1 MKWSKTHIFTL
12 REAPS
17 DAELTSHKL
26 LMRGG
31 YIKKIA
37 PGIFVYQDL
46 ALRVIRK
53 IEGIV
58 RNEMSKYAT
67 EILMPM
73 VQPKELWE
81 ETGRWSQVKE
91 LLRFK
96 NRADQ
101 WFCLGGTHEEVVTDV
116 VRSDVKSYRDLPK
129 FLYQI
134 QTKYRDEIRPRYGL
148 MRAREFIMKDAYSFD
163 ASVEDAHKSYDHMY
177 TAYNNIYK
185 KMGLD
190 YRVVQADAGNIG
202 GSKTH
207 EFQVLAEAGEDYLL
221 VAGDIAYNV
230 EIAPLENKDPVSG
243 EAAKP
248 SEEFA
253 TPGLK
258 TIEDLSKSLNVK
270 PDDLVKT
277 LFLKDDDG
285 KPICVLMRGS
295 DELNPIKLKNLIKL
309 ANPPELMNDEEVKTL
324 TKASPGSCGPQGL
337 KVRVYMDAFL
347 KNKTNFTVGANKDG
361 FHVRNI
367 NPERDFKITQ
377 TADLRLAKEGDIA
390 PNGEKYKAYKGIEVG
405 HIFYLGTKYSEAMK
419 ANYLDKNGRTQS
431 IEMGCYG
438 IGITRTLQA
447 AIEQNHDANGIIWPK
462 EISPYQVHIA
472 VLDPKDEKV
481 MSTAQKLHDA
491 LTERG
496 HEVLLDD
503 RDERPGIKFKDA
515 DLLGFPVR
523 VNIGK
528 KGLDN
533 NEVDFVIRKTGI
545 QTKMNPELV
554 LPQILEII
562 ELES

>member
-1 MKWSKTHIFTL
+1 MKWTQTHIFTL

-17 DAELTSHKL
+17 DAELASHKL

-31 YIKKIA
+31 YVKKIA
-37 PGIFVYQDL
+37 PGIFVYNDL

-53 IEGIV
+53 IEAIV
-58 RNEMSKYAT
+58 RKEMNKYAT

-73 VQPKELWE
+73 VQPRELWD
-81 ETGRWSQVKE
+81 ETNRWSQMSE
-91 LLRFK
+91 LLKFK

-116 VRSDVKSYRDLPK
+116 VRTDVKSYRDLPK

-163 ASVEDAHKSYDHMY
+163 TNVEEAHKSYDKMY
-177 TAYNNIYK
+177 SAYNNIYK
-185 KMGLD
+185 QMGLD

-221 VAGDIAYNV
+221 VADEVAFNV
-230 EIAPLENKDPVSG
+230 EVAPINVPEPEKG
-243 EAAKP
+243 EAP
-248 SEEFA
+248 REMEEFA

-258 TIEDLSKSLNVK
+258 TIEELAKSLNVK
-270 PDDLVKT
+270 PENLVKT
-277 LFLKDDDG
+277 LFLKKEDG
-285 KPICVLMRGS
+285 KPICVIIRGS
-295 DELNPIKLKNLIKL
+295 DELNPVKLKNLIKGI
-309 ANPPELMNDEEVKTL
+309 NPPEMMTDEEVKAL
-324 TKASPGSCGPQGL
+324 TGASPGSCGPQGL
-337 KVRVYMDAFL
+337 KVPVYMDNYL
-347 KNKTNFTVGANKDG
+347 LGRTNYVVGANKDG
-361 FHVRNI
+361 FHVRNV
-367 NPERDFKITQ
+367 NPERDFKV
-377 TADLRLAKEGDIA
+377 TATGDLRLAKEGDLA
-390 PNGEKYKAYKGIEVG
+390 PNGKPYRAYKGIEVG

-419 ANYLDKNGRTQS
+419 AVYLDKNGRTQP

-438 IGITRTLQA
+438 IGVSRTMQA
-447 AIEQNHDANGIIWPK
+447 AIEQNHDANGIVWPK
-462 EISPYQVHIA
+462 EIAPYQVHIS

-481 MSTAQKLHDA
+481 MSQAQKLHDA
-491 LTERG
+491 LEEVDI
-496 HEVLLDD
+496 EVLLDD

-515 DLLGFPVR
+515 DLLGFPLR

-533 NEVDFVIRKTGI
+533 NEVDLVVRKTGEQSKLAPDQVYSRI
-545 QTKMNPELV
+545 VEL
-554 LPQILEII
+554 LN
-562 ELES
+562 

>member
-1 MKWSKTHIFTL
+1 MKWTNTHIFTL
-12 REAPS
+12 RDAPA
-17 DAELTSHKL
+17 DAELASHKL

-31 YIKKIA
+31 YVKKIA
-37 PGIFVYQDL
+37 PGIFVYNDL

-53 IEGIV
+53 VEAIV
-58 RNEMSKYAT
+58 RKEMNKYAT

-73 VQPKELWE
+73 VQPRELWD
-81 ETGRWSQVKE
+81 ETNRWSQMSE
-91 LLRFK
+91 LLKFK

-116 VRSDVKSYRDLPK
+116 VRTDVKSYRDLPK

-163 ASVEDAHKSYDHMY
+163 TTVEEAHKSYDKMY
-177 TAYNNIYK
+177 TAYNNIFK
-185 KMGLD
+185 QMGLD

-221 VAGDIAYNV
+221 VADELAFNV
-230 EIAPLENKDPVSG
+230 EVAPLNVPQSEKG

-248 SEEFA
+248 VEEFA

-258 TIEDLSKSLNVK
+258 TIEDLAKSLNVK
-270 PDDLVKT
+270 PESLVKT
-277 LFLKDDDG
+277 LFLKTEDG
-285 KPICVLMRGS
+285 KPVCVIMRGS
-295 DELNPIKLKNLIKL
+295 DELNPVKLKNLMKGV
-309 ANPPELMNDEEVKTL
+309 NPPEMMTDEEVKNL
-324 TKASPGSCGPQGL
+324 TGASPGSCGPQGL
-337 KVRVYMDAFL
+337 NIPVYMDNYL
-347 KNKTNFTVGANKDG
+347 LGRTNYVVGANKDG

-367 NPERDFKITQ
+367 NPERDFKV
-377 TADLRLAKEGDIA
+377 TATGDLRLAKEGDLA
-390 PNGEKYKAYKGIEVG
+390 PNGKPYKAYKGIEVG
-405 HIFYLGTKYSEAMK
+405 HIFYLGTQYSEAMK
-419 ANYLDKNGRTQS
+419 AVYLDKNGRTQP

-438 IGITRTLQA
+438 IGVSRTLQA
-447 AIEQNHDANGIIWPK
+447 AIEQNHDENGIVWPK
-462 EISPYQVHIA
+462 EIAPYHVHIA

-481 MSTAQKLHDA
+481 MSQALKLHDA
-491 LTERG
+491 LEEKG
-496 HEVLLDD
+496 YDVLLDD

-533 NEVDFVIRKTGI
+533 NEVDLVIRKTGE
-545 QTKMNPELV
+545 QTKMAPDQV
-554 LPQILEII
+554 YAQILEF
-562 ELES
+562 LK

>member
-12 REAPS
+12 REAPA

-26 LMRGG
+26 LMRCG
-31 YIKKIA
+31 YVKKIA
-37 PGIFVYQDL
+37 PGIFVYNDL

-53 IEGIV
+53 IEQIV
-58 RNEMSKYAT
+58 RKEMNKYAT

-73 VQPKELWE
+73 VQPRELWD
-81 ETGRWSQVKE
+81 ETKRWSQMSE
-91 LLRFK
+91 LLKFK

-116 VRSDVKSYRDLPK
+116 VRTDVKSYRDLPK

-163 ASVEDAHKSYDHMY
+163 TTVEDAHKSYDHMY
-177 TAYNNIYK
+177 TAYNSIYK
-185 KMGLD
+185 QMGLD
-190 YRVVQADAGNIG
+190 FRVVQADAGNIG

-221 VAGDIAYNV
+221 VAGDAAYNV
-230 EIAPLENKDPVSG
+230 EIAPLESNLTSTG
-243 EAAKP
+243 EAVKSP
-248 SEEFA
+248 EEFA

-258 TIEDLSKSLNVK
+258 TIDDLSKSLNVK
-270 PDDLVKT
+270 QEDLIKT
-277 LFLKDDDG
+277 LFVKDDDG
-285 KPICVLMRGS
+285 KPICILLRGS
-295 DELNPIKLKNLIKL
+295 DELNPVKVKNLLKL
-309 ANPPELMNDEEVKTL
+309 GNPPEFMSDEEVKQL
-324 TKASPGSCGPQGL
+324 TGASPGSCGPQGL
-337 KVRVYMDAFL
+337 KLRILMDSFL
-347 KNKTNFTVGANKDG
+347 KNRTNFTVGANKDG
-361 FHVRNI
+361 YHTRNI
-367 NPERDFKITQ
+367 NPERDFKVTH
-377 TADLRLAKEGDIA
+377 TADLRLAKEGDLA
-390 PNGEKYKAYKGIEVG
+390 PNGQTYKAYKGIEVG

-419 ANYLDKNGRTQS
+419 ANYLDRNGRTQP

-438 IGITRTLQA
+438 IGVSRTMQA

-481 MSTAQKLHDA
+481 MAQAQKLHDA
-491 LTERG
+491 LQERG

-515 DLLGFPVR
+515 DLLGFPIR

-528 KGLDN
+528 KGLEN
-533 NEVDFVIRKTGI
+533 NEVDLVIRKTGE
-545 QTKMNPELV
+545 QTKMTPDQIY
-554 LPQILEII
+554 PQILE
-562 ELES
+562 LLK

>member
-1 MKWSKTHIFTL
+1 MKWTQTHIFTL
-12 REAPS
+12 RDAPA
-17 DAELTSHKL
+17 DAELASHKL

-31 YIKKIA
+31 YVKKIA
-37 PGIFVYQDL
+37 PGIFVYNDL

-53 IEGIV
+53 IEAIV
-58 RNEMSKYAT
+58 RKEMNKYAT

-73 VQPKELWE
+73 VQPRELWD
-81 ETGRWSQVKE
+81 ETNRWSQMSE
-91 LLRFK
+91 LLKFK

-116 VRSDVKSYRDLPK
+116 VRTDVKSYRDLPK

-163 ASVEDAHKSYDHMY
+163 TTVEDAHKSYDNMY

-185 KMGLD
+185 QMGLD

-221 VAGDIAYNV
+221 VADEVAFNV
-230 EIAPLENKDPVSG
+230 EVAPVHMAESQAG
-243 EAAKP
+243 EAAK
-248 SEEFA
+248 SVEEFA

-258 TIEDLSKSLNVK
+258 TIDDLAKSLNVK
-270 PDDLVKT
+270 PEDLVKT
-277 LFLKDDDG
+277 LFVKTEDG
-285 KPICVLMRGS
+285 KAICVLLRGS
-295 DELNPIKLKNLIKL
+295 DELNPVKLKNLIKGV
-309 ANPPELMNDEEVKTL
+309 NPPEMMNDEEVRNL
-324 TKASPGSCGPQGL
+324 TGASPGSCGPQGL
-337 KVRVYMDAFL
+337 KVPVYMDQFL
-347 KNKTNFTVGANKDG
+347 KGKTNFVVGANKDG

-367 NPERDFKITQ
+367 NPERDFKVTG
-377 TADLRLAKEGDIA
+377 TADLRLAKAGDTA
-390 PNGEKYKAYKGIEVG
+390 PNGKAYKAYKGIEVG
-405 HIFYLGTKYSEAMK
+405 HIFYLGTKYSQSMK
-419 ANYLDKNGRTQS
+419 AMYLDKNGRTQP

-438 IGITRTLQA
+438 IGVSRTMQA

-462 EISPYQVHIA
+462 EIAPYQVHIA
-472 VLDPKDEKV
+472 VLDPKDANV
-481 MSTAQKLHDA
+481 MAQAQKLHDA
-491 LTERG
+491 LQERG

-533 NEVDFVIRKTGI
+533 NEVDLVIRKTGE
-545 QTKMNPELV
+545 QTKMTPDQV
-554 LPQILEII
+554 YPQILEI
-562 ELES
+562 LK

>member
-17 DAELTSHKL
+17 DAELASHKL

-58 RNEMSKYAT
+58 RKEMNKHAS

-81 ETGRWSQVKE
+81 ETDRWGQVKE
-91 LLRFK
+91 LLKFK

-163 ASVEDAHKSYDHMY
+163 TTMEDAYKSYDNMY

-185 KMGLD
+185 QMGLD

-207 EFQVLAEAGEDYLL
+207 EFQVLAEAGEDQLL

-230 EIAPLENKDPVSG
+230 EIAPLENKDTSVG
-243 EAAKP
+243 EAAKAT
-248 SEEFA
+248 EEFA

-258 TIEDLSKSLNVK
+258 TIDDLAKSLNVK
-270 PDDLVKT
+270 PENLVKT
-277 LFLKDDDG
+277 LFVKDDDG
-285 KPICVLMRGS
+285 KPICILLRGS
-295 DELNPIKLKNLIKL
+295 DELNPVKVKNLLKL
-309 ANPPELMNDEEVKTL
+309 GNPPEFMNDEEVRQFTG
-324 TKASPGSCGPQGL
+324 ASPGSCGPQGL
-337 KVRVYMDAFL
+337 KVRVLVDSFL
-347 KNKTNFTVGANKDG
+347 KGKTNYTVGANKDG
-361 FHVRNI
+361 FHVKNI
-367 NPERDFKITQ
+367 NPERDFKITH
-377 TADLRLAKEGDIA
+377 TADLRLAKDGDIA
-390 PNGEKYKAYKGIEVG
+390 PNGQAYKAYKGIEVG

-419 ANYLDKNGRTQS
+419 ANFLDKNGRNQP

-438 IGITRTLQA
+438 IGVTRTMQA

-481 MSTAQKLHDA
+481 MSQALKLHDA
-491 LTERG
+491 LQERG

-515 DLLGFPVR
+515 DLLGFPIR

-533 NEVDFVIRKTGI
+533 NEVDLVIRKTGE
-545 QTKMNPELV
+545 QTKMTPDQIY
-554 LPQILEII
+554 PQILE
-562 ELES
+562 LLK

>member
-1 MKWSKTHIFTL
+1 MKWTNTHIFTL
-12 REAPS
+12 RDAPA
-17 DAELTSHKL
+17 DAELASHKL

-31 YIKKIA
+31 YVKKIA
-37 PGIFVYQDL
+37 PGIFVYNDL

-53 IEGIV
+53 VEAIV
-58 RNEMSKYAT
+58 RKEMNKYAT

-73 VQPKELWE
+73 VQPRELWD
-81 ETGRWSQVKE
+81 ETNRWSQMSE
-91 LLRFK
+91 LLKFK

-116 VRSDVKSYRDLPK
+116 VRTDVKSYRDLPK

-163 ASVEDAHKSYDHMY
+163 TTVEEAHKSYDKMY
-177 TAYNNIYK
+177 TAYNNIFK
-185 KMGLD
+185 QMGLD

-221 VAGDIAYNV
+221 VADELAFNV
-230 EIAPLENKDPVSG
+230 EVAPLNVPQSEKG

-248 SEEFA
+248 VEEFA

-258 TIEDLSKSLNVK
+258 TIENLAKSLNVK
-270 PDDLVKT
+270 PESLVKT
-277 LFLKDDDG
+277 LFLKTEDG
-285 KPICVLMRGS
+285 KPVCVIMRGS
-295 DELNPIKLKNLIKL
+295 DELNPVKLKNLMKGV
-309 ANPPELMNDEEVKTL
+309 NPPEMMTDEEVKNL
-324 TKASPGSCGPQGL
+324 TGASPGSCGPQGL
-337 KVRVYMDAFL
+337 NIPVYMDNYL
-347 KNKTNFTVGANKDG
+347 LGRTNYVVGANKDG

-367 NPERDFKITQ
+367 NPERDFKV
-377 TADLRLAKEGDIA
+377 TATGDLRLAKEGDLA
-390 PNGEKYKAYKGIEVG
+390 PNGKPYKAYKGIEVG
-405 HIFYLGTKYSEAMK
+405 HIFYLGTQYSEAMK
-419 ANYLDKNGRTQS
+419 AVYLDKNGRTQP

-438 IGITRTLQA
+438 IGVSRTLQA
-447 AIEQNHDANGIIWPK
+447 AIEQNHDENGIVWPK
-462 EISPYQVHIA
+462 EIAPYHVHIA

-481 MSTAQKLHDA
+481 MSQALKLHDA
-491 LTERG
+491 LEEKG
-496 HEVLLDD
+496 YDVLLDD

-533 NEVDFVIRKTGI
+533 NEVDLVIRKTGE
-545 QTKMNPELV
+545 QTKMAPDQV
-554 LPQILEII
+554 YAQILEF
-562 ELES
+562 LK

>member
-12 REAPS
+12 REAPA
-17 DAELTSHKL
+17 DAELASHKL

-31 YIKKIA
+31 YVKKIA
-37 PGIFVYQDL
+37 PGIFVYNDL

-53 IEGIV
+53 IEQIV
-58 RNEMSKYAT
+58 RKEMNKYAT

-73 VQPKELWE
+73 VQPRELWD
-81 ETGRWSQVKE
+81 ETKRWSQMSE
-91 LLRFK
+91 LLKFK

-116 VRSDVKSYRDLPK
+116 VRTDVKSYRDLPK

-163 ASVEDAHKSYDHMY
+163 TTVEDAHKSYDHMY

-185 KMGLD
+185 EMGLD
-190 YRVVQADAGNIG
+190 FRVVQADAGNIG

-221 VAGDIAYNV
+221 VAGDAAYNV
-230 EIAPLENKDPVSG
+230 EIAPLESKLTSTG
-243 EAAKP
+243 EAAKSP
-248 SEEFA
+248 EEFA

-258 TIEDLSKSLNVK
+258 TIDDLSKSLNVK
-270 PDDLVKT
+270 HEDLVKT
-277 LFLKDDDG
+277 LFVKDDDG
-285 KPICVLMRGS
+285 KPICILLRGS
-295 DELNPIKLKNLIKL
+295 DELNPVKVKNLLKL
-309 ANPPELMNDEEVKTL
+309 GNPPEFMSDEEVKQL
-324 TKASPGSCGPQGL
+324 TGASPGSCGPQGL
-337 KVRVYMDAFL
+337 KLRILMDSFL
-347 KNKTNFTVGANKDG
+347 KNRTNFTVGANKDG
-361 FHVRNI
+361 YHTRNI
-367 NPERDFKITQ
+367 NPERDFKVTH
-377 TADLRLAKEGDIA
+377 TADLRLAKEGDLA
-390 PNGEKYKAYKGIEVG
+390 PNGQLYKAYKGIEVG

-438 IGITRTLQA
+438 IGVSRTMQA

-481 MSTAQKLHDA
+481 MAQAQKLHDA
-491 LTERG
+491 LQERG

-515 DLLGFPVR
+515 DLLGFPIR

-528 KGLDN
+528 KGLEN
-533 NEVDFVIRKTGI
+533 NEVDLVIRKTGE
-545 QTKMNPELV
+545 QTKMTPDQIY
-554 LPQILEII
+554 PQILEI
-562 ELES
+562 LK

>member
-1 MKWSKTHIFTL
+1 MNWSKTHIFTL

-53 IEGIV
+53 IETII
-58 RNEMSKYAT
+58 RKEMNKYAS

-81 ETGRWSQVKE
+81 ETDRWSQVKE

-163 ASVEDAHKSYDHMY
+163 TTPEEAFKSYDNMY

-185 KMGLD
+185 QMGLD

-207 EFQVLAEAGEDYLL
+207 EFQVLAEAGEDQLL

-230 EIAPLENKDPVSG
+230 EIAPLENKNPSTP

-248 SEEFA
+248 LEEFA

-258 TIEDLSKSLNVK
+258 TIDDLSKSLKIPAEN
-270 PDDLVKT
+270 LVKT
-277 LFLKDDDG
+277 LFVKDDDG
-285 KPICVLMRGS
+285 KPICVLLRGS
-295 DELNPIKLKNLIKL
+295 DELNPVKLKNLIKL
-309 ANPPELMNDEEVKTL
+309 ANPPEFMNDEEVKQL
-324 TKASPGSCGPQGL
+324 TGASPGSCGPQGL
-337 KVRVYMDAFL
+337 KVRVFMDAFL
-347 KNKTNFTVGANKDG
+347 KGKSNFVVGANKDG
-361 FHVRNI
+361 FHVKNI

-377 TADLRLAKEGDIA
+377 TADLRLAKDGDTA
-390 PNGEKYKAYKGIEVG
+390 PNGQTYKAYKGIEVG

-419 ANYLDKNGRTQS
+419 ANYLDKNGRNQP

-438 IGITRTLQA
+438 IGVTRTMQA

-462 EISPYQVHIA
+462 EIAPYHVHIA

-481 MSTAQKLHDA
+481 MSQSQKLHDA
-491 LTERG
+491 LVEKG
-496 HEVLLDD
+496 FDVLLDD

-515 DLLGFPVR
+515 DLIGLPIR

-533 NEVDFVIRKTGI
+533 NEVDLVVRKTGE
-545 QTKMNPELV
+545 QTKMPPDQV
-554 LPQILEII
+554 LARVLS
-562 ELES
+562 LL